1 MSDTFPF
8 LSLPAEMRN
17 LVYNI
22 LVPVGSYAEF
32 VPSQGWRYREG
43 AVAGQSTR
51 LDIATVVRLASA
63 SRQLR
68 SEVLGHAFGRMIF
81 HTEMDLQET
90 PGGWM
95 ARHHK
100 QRMWLSSNWPVPAPT
115 SSVLPRIQNPSLSI
129 PRFELVCL
137 WSGLLTIPSSLG
149 EFRSIKRLEI
159 VRADVDHDL
168 AVETRH
174 IGVLGQGRRQE
185 TCARKRGTWRVAR
198 KEYVRAIYLCTT
210 MYV

>member
-8 LSLPAEMRN
+8 LSLPPEIRN
-17 LVYNI
+17 LVYDI

-32 VPSQGWRYREG
+32 VPSQGWDCRGG
-43 AVAGQSTR
+43 AAAGQSTR

-68 SEVLGHAFGRMIF
+68 REVLSHAFNRMVF
-81 HTEMDLQET
+81 HIEMDLQEI

-100 QRMWLSSNWPVPAPT
+100 QRMWLSSNWPVPASA
-115 SSVLPRIQNPSLSI
+115 SSVLPRIQNLSLSI
-129 PRFELVCL
+129 PRSELVCL
-137 WSGLLTIPSSLG
+137 WSGILTLSISPG
-149 EFRSIKRLEI
+149 EFRSIKRLET

-168 AVETRH
+168 AVEGPQAFLHRH
-174 IGVLGQGRRQE
+174 KLEQSIQTVAGIGSA
-185 TCARKRGTWRVAR
+185 ARGGGGGGGG
-198 KEYVRAIYLCTT
+198 
-210 MYV
+210 